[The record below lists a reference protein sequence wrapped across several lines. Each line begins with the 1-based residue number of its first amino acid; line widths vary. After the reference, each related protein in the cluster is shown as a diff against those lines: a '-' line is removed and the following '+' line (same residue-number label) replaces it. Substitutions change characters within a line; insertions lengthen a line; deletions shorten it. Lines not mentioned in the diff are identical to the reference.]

1 MKFWKIVLT
10 TVLVAVLAGSVCAK
24 DKDKGSVV
32 QKAGKITE
40 AAETVAIVPALEI
53 VDPYRPKAE
62 HKGNDFAL
70 TFYSE
75 KSRSWD
81 ASGEVKRIPAVGG
94 PTQRLRFQVDEPGV
108 SVALERLN
116 YYDGVQW
123 FRPVETIFEIE
134 AAEGQMY
141 EFKAPLADKIHKYRL
156 LARKANRV
164 VRVPLLKEQFR
175 DLPERVWES
184 GDIIRYHLDEY
195 EPMANMLRV
204 YAYWTAVKH
213 EDVRTVRP
221 LYWRTLATA
230 WSMVMGQAAPLDSD
244 GYYHSTE
251 WFFDEFA
258 YALFKDVNW
267 PDLVR
272 EDHVLWFAERPEPYV
287 IRRRTFDINLVD
299 FVSERVEGERLVV
312 KMYVRCDRGNRFVE
326 LYLSPANLYK
336 HPFAWKVDY
345 AKILSQ
351 EG

>member
-1 MKFWKIVLT
+1 MNFWKVMLA
-10 TVLVAVLAGSVCAK
+10 TVLVVTMAGSVFAK
-24 DKDKGSVV
+24 EKKKDVLP
-32 QKAGKITE
+32 KAMKITE
-40 AAETVAIVPALEI
+40 AAETVDIIPSLEI
-53 VDPYRPKAE
+53 ADPYRAKAE

-75 KSRSWD
+75 KSKAWNVLQD
-81 ASGEVKRIPAVGG
+81 VKKIPAVGG
-94 PTQRLRFQVDEPGV
+94 PTQHLRFQVDEPGV
-108 SVALERLN
+108 TVALERLN
-116 YYDGVQW
+116 YYDGVRW

-134 AAEGQMY
+134 AAEGQTY
-141 EFKAPLADKIHKYRL
+141 EFKAPLADRIHKYRL

-164 VRVPLLKEQFR
+164 VRVPLLKSQFAE
-175 DLPERVWES
+175 LPERTWES

-195 EPMANMLRV
+195 EPMTNMLRV
-204 YAYWTAVKH
+204 YAYWTAVKR
-213 EDVRTVRP
+213 EDVRNVRP

-230 WSMVMGQAAPLDSD
+230 WSMVMGQATPLDSD

-272 EDHVLWFAERPEPYV
+272 EDHVLWFSERPEPYV

-312 KMYVRCDRGNRFVE
+312 KMYVRCDKGNRFVD
-326 LYLSPANLYK
+326 LYLTPANLYK
-336 HPFAWKVDY
+336 HPFAWKVDC
-345 AKILSQ
+345 AKISSQ